1 MIIYEEDNIQSKEM
15 FLENAKKAGSIE
27 VICGSMFS
35 GKTEELI
42 RRMKRAQFAKL
53 NIKIFKPCIDVR
65 YSEEDVVS
73 HDAHSITS
81 TPIDAPAK
89 MLEMI
94 GQVDVIGID
103 EAQFFDGSIVEV
115 VQTLA
120 NNGIRV
126 IIAGLDTDFL
136 GKPFGPMPA
145 LMAVA
150 EDIQK
155 VHAICVKCGS
165 PANHSHRLSKSSELV
180 VLGETDIYEPLCR
193 HCYNSAIKEEK
204 EA

>member
-1 MIIYEEDNIQSKEM
+1 M
-15 FLENAKKAGSIE
+15 FLESTKKAGSIE

-53 NIKIFKPCIDVR
+53 KVEIYKPCIDVR
-65 YSEEDVVS
+65 YSEDEVVS
-73 HDAHSITS
+73 HDAHSIPS
-81 TPIDAPAK
+81 TPIDSPAS
-89 MLEMI
+89 MLLLSNDV
-94 GQVDVIGID
+94 QVVGID
-103 EAQFFDGSIVEV
+103 EAQFFDDSIVEV

-120 NNGIRV
+120 NRGVRV
-126 IIAGLDTDFL
+126 IIAGLDTDFM

-165 PANHSHRLSKSSELV
+165 PANHSHRLSKSDELV

-193 HCYNSAIKEEK
+193 HCYNEAIQAEK
-204 EA
+204 EAK